1 MARRLVTRKG
11 YREHGFT
18 LMEVIVALTVLAMS
32 ILFITR
38 AFLTLLQ
45 VTNQGGNVTVA
56 SSLAVK
62 TLEQIRS
69 GPESQS
75 STAGWTAQFDAITN
89 QGPLTFAAPHTRYSY
104 EVRVDEV
111 GLSPSSA
118 SPSWLT
124 GAPLHSNTVKWVTV
138 RVTFNGQVLAQVSS
152 ALIRDMYRRP

>member
-1 MARRLVTRKG
+1 VARIVAPEG
-11 YREHGFT
+11 HREQGFT

-45 VTNQGGNVTVA
+45 VTNEGGNITVA
-56 SSLAVK
+56 SSLAVR
-62 TLEQIRS
+62 TLEQVRS

-75 STAGWTAQFDAITN
+75 STGGWTAQFDAITN
-89 QGPLTFAAPHTRYSY
+89 QGPIAFPPPHDRYAY
-104 EVRVDEV
+104 EVRVDEIA
-111 GLSPSSA
+111 LSPSSA
-118 SPSWLT
+118 APAWLT
-124 GAPLHSNTVKWVTV
+124 GSPVHSNTLKWITV